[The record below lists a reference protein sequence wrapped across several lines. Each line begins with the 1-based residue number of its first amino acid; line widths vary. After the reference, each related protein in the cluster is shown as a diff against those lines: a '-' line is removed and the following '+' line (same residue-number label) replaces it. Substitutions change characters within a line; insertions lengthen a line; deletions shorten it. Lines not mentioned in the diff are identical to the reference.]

1 MEGIN
6 LKMNEKIRIYVN
18 DLLKNAPST
27 KKVNDMKDEIIS
39 NAIDKYNDL
48 VAEGKSEKEAY
59 EKVTAEI
66 GNVDEIVSELAKE
79 NPITR
84 EYYEKSRSKTAFIV
98 SISVAMYILSL
109 IACIVLDEFNMPDF
123 IIASSFF
130 TLAGI
135 PTCLL
140 IYHFMS
146 RPKYTKYEE
155 TMVEDFKEW
164 KDQKDSN
171 KEIKKAISSIV
182 WTLTVIV
189 YLLISFSFG
198 IWYISWIIFLIAAL
212 IENIINLLFKL
223 GEMK

>member
-1 MEGIN
+1 
-6 LKMNEKIRIYVN
+6 MNEKIRIYVN
-18 DLLKNAPST
+18 NLFKDAPNT

-48 VAEGKSEKEAY
+48 IAEGKNEKDAY
-59 EKVTAEI
+59 EKATSEI

-84 EYYEKSRSKTAFIV
+84 QYYEKSRKKTAFIV

-109 IACIVLDEFNMPDF
+109 ISCIVLDELSIPDF

-146 RPKYTKYEE
+146 KPKYTKYEE
-155 TMVEDFKEW
+155 TMVEEFKEW
-164 KDQKDSN
+164 KDKKDNN
-171 KEIKKAISSIV
+171 KEIKKAISSIL
-182 WTLTVIV
+182 WTLTVLV
-189 YLLISFSFG
+189 YLLVSFAFG
-198 IWYISWIIFLIAAL
+198 IWYISWIIFIIAVL